1 MEQIISFIQVKEHR
15 QYKDCENAIY
25 YMDRYYFAIKIGDRG
40 YREYSHK
47 RDYKILSK
55 PKYQYRVLPLSTMT
69 QYWGDRYN
77 QHAKRL
83 EEKLG
88 IEIPKVELSELKRFR
103 EEIPISED
111 W

>member
-1 MEQIISFIQVKEHR
+1 MEKIISFIQVKEHR

-55 PKYQYRVLPLSTMT
+55 PKYQYRELPLSTMT
-69 QYWGDRYN
+69 QYWGTWNIENKVKYLSRVN
-77 QHAKRL
+77 IPPPPLRL
-83 EEKLG
+83 
-88 IEIPKVELSELKRFR
+88 LKYVL
-103 EEIPISED
+103 EP
-111 W
+111 

>member
-1 MEQIISFIQVKEHR
+1 M
-15 QYKDCENAIY
+15 
-25 YMDRYYFAIKIGDRG
+25 
-40 YREYSHK
+40 
-47 RDYKILSK
+47 SK
-55 PKYQYRVLPLSTMT
+55 PKYQYRELPLPTMT

-88 IEIPKVELSELKRFR
+88 IEIAKVDLSELKRFR

>member
-1 MEQIISFIQVKEHR
+1 MEKNISFIQVKEHR

-40 YREYSHK
+40 YREYSDK

-55 PKYQYRVLPLSTMT
+55 PKYQYRELPLSTMT

>member
-1 MEQIISFIQVKEHR
+1 MVVSMEKNISFIQVKEHR
-15 QYKDCENAIY
+15 QYKDC
-25 YMDRYYFAIKIGDRG
+25 
-40 YREYSHK
+40 RE
-47 RDYKILSK
+47 
-55 PKYQYRVLPLSTMT
+55 LPLSTMT